1 MERIDNFFKK
11 FHGGYFVFI
20 GVAIFLIGLI
30 IAILVEPNF
39 SLFIHHISDM
49 GAPTNIN
56 YIIFNICWIIT
67 GFFVIIF
74 FIDFTRYLQNKGA
87 NTKGT
92 WLCFILGSVSAFSMI
107 LLAIFNKI
115 DSPDM
120 HLNSEYVFFFT
131 GILYLIIYAILEF
144 KIPEFSKLQAIS
156 NLIVAFLFALYL
168 ILLILNKINPGLCPE
183 FQSFAEWLFL
193 FGNLAWFIENGI
205 LTLKR

>member
-1 MERIDNFFKK
+1 MDRIDNFFKK
-11 FHGGYFVFI
+11 IHGGYFVFI

-49 GAPTNIN
+49 GAPTNSN
-56 YIIFNICWIIT
+56 YVIFNICWIIT
-67 GFFVIIF
+67 GIFVIFF
-74 FIDFTRYLQNKGA
+74 FIYFTRYLQNKGA
-87 NTKGT
+87 NIKGT
-92 WLCFILGSVSAFSMI
+92 LLCFILGSISAIGMI
-107 LLAIFNKI
+107 LMAIFNKI

-120 HLNSEYVFFFT
+120 HLYAEYIFFFT
-131 GILYLIIYAILEF
+131 GILYLVIYALIEF
-144 KIPEFSKLQAIS
+144 RIPEFSKLQAIS

-168 ILLILNKINPGLCPE
+168 ILLILNKISLGLCPE

-193 FGNLAWFIENGI
+193 FGNLAWFVENGI